1 MGHSVVAMN
10 KLAQLRPR
18 FLTEEKG
25 KDSQLFEN
33 HQKCLIRI
41 FVLKIIFSLF
51 QNLSCEIFEFSRQKV
66 TKICNCKLLF
76 SFGAKIQISS

>member
-1 MGHSVVAMN
+1 MGHCVVAMN

-18 FLTEEKG
+18 FLTEEKAS
-25 KDSQLFEN
+25 SQLFEN